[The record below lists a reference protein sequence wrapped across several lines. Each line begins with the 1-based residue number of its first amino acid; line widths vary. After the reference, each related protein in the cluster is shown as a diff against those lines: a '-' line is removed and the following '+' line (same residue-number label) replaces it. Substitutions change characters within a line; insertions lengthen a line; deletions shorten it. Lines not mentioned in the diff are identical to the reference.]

1 MKKLGEFKKN
11 EKNEKIILA
20 IEFIVLIIILF
31 YVTIKITNTSE
42 NINPIAIASAD
53 ITSGL
58 IPLNVNFQ
66 GSGTDSDGIIVSYF
80 WDFGDGLTSK
90 SQNPTHTYQIH
101 GKFTVTF
108 TVTDNKGDIGRN
120 KIIIDVIDNT
130 QTEIKP
136 VNQQEYFSDYIYFDF
151 TWNPQYPDVG
161 EKTTFRIVNYYGG
174 ITLSK
179 IWNFGDGSIGW
190 GSVVSH
196 TYTKKGRYRVS
207 LSVSGREFFTGE
219 YSSGYKINYIEIG
232 ASPFPRFTW
241 SPKEPTVGEKINFD
255 ASQSTDVNGKIVKYS
270 WSYTEASKPNTIIN
284 MGNNKSFTYT
294 FNKQGNYKVKLAV
307 TDNENN
313 TNELTKTVVV
323 SILSIKEI
331 IGGYRNFEFQITN
344 RGNITAE
351 NINWKVFVNRNLLF
365 IPLWKIFS
373 KKGTLT
379 ILRAGETRTID
390 VGRYRRGFGRITV
403 TIIAEGSNAVKITR
417 SQQGFM
423 FSKFIHLRL

>member
-1 MKKLGEFKKN
+1 MKKLGEFQRN
-11 EKNEKIILA
+11 EKNKKIILA
-20 IEFIVLIIILF
+20 IEFIILIILLF
-31 YVTIKITNTSE
+31 YVTIKITNTSG
-42 NINPIAIASAD
+42 NFSPIALASAD

-80 WDFGDGLTSK
+80 WDFGDGITSK
-90 SQNPTHTYQIH
+90 SQNPTHTYQTH

-108 TVTDNKGDIGRN
+108 TVADNKGDIGRN
-120 KIIIDVIDNT
+120 KIIVDVMDNT
-130 QTEIKP
+130 QTEIKST
-136 VNQQEYFSDYIYFDF
+136 NQQEYFSDYIYFDF
-151 TWNPQYPDVG
+151 NWVPQYPDVG
-161 EKTTFRIVNYYGG
+161 EKTTFRVINYYGG

-207 LSVSGREFFTGE
+207 LSVSGREFFTE
-219 YSSGYKINYIEIG
+219 KYSSGYKINYIEIG

-241 SPKEPTVGEKINFD
+241 APKEPTVGEKINFD
-255 ASQSTDVNGKIVKYS
+255 ASESKDVNGKIVKYS

-284 MGNNKSFTYT
+284 MGNNKYFIYT

-313 TNELTKTVVV
+313 TNELIKTVIV

-365 IPLWKIFS
+365 IPLWKICS
-373 KKGTLT
+373 KTGTLT
-379 ILRAGETRTID
+379 ILRPGETRTID

-403 TIIAEGSNAVKITR
+403 TIIAEGNNAVKITR

-423 FSKFIHLRL
+423 FSKFIHLRS